1 MNCLST
7 CLNWNNSSRS
17 ASYLMGKHFDWSLF
31 SLWSGLLSAVTDIN
45 SIWTS
50 AQEQREGRKRNRG
63 GGRQWQCQVWLLTAI
78 PLRAPS
84 PPGSWTRWTRTP
96 QHIPLRCSVPCP
108 RTLGKSHF
116 GNTELHKHRGDSSL
130 WGFTWALWFG
140 LFYLVSG
147 TGKWDPAFIVS
158 RIFRQP
164 RMAAHS
170 LGKQCRRLEKYLSPV
185 FNEIITALWSN

>member
-63 GGRQWQCQVWLLTAI
+63 GGRQWKCQVWLLAAI
-78 PLRAPS
+78 ALRTPS
-84 PPGSWTRWTRTP
+84 PPGFWTRWTRTP
-96 QHIPLRCSVPCP
+96 HHILLWCSVPAPGRSAGLTLEILSYTNTQGIAACGASVGP
-108 RTLGKSHF
+108 SVLISSVWSWAPVGGTQHSSSMGSSGSLVGLRTVWENSAG
-116 GNTELHKHRGDSSL
+116 GWRNTCHL
-130 WGFTWALWFG
+130 
-140 LFYLVSG
+140 
-147 TGKWDPAFIVS
+147 
-158 RIFRQP
+158 
-164 RMAAHS
+164 
-170 LGKQCRRLEKYLSPV
+170 
-185 FNEIITALWSN
+185 FNEIITAL